1 MSHLFFLI
9 ALKSGIMLVR
19 SFSKLNQQLNL
30 KRKFLV
36 LSEPKYTHQVFKIPE
51 ANGIKLM
58 KRLKLNFSY
67 LNKHKFWHNIRATID
82 PMCSCGPEPR
92 TTLYY
97 FLRCNLCS
105 EIRIEVLNDNCTL
118 NPTLKTSSHGSC
130 PRIFKKSK
138 KVAK

>member
-1 MSHLFFLI
+1 
-9 ALKSGIMLVR
+9 MLVR

-67 LNKHKFWHNIRATID
+67 LNKHKF
-82 PMCSCGPEPR
+82 
-92 TTLYY
+92 
-97 FLRCNLCS
+97 
-105 EIRIEVLNDNCTL
+105 
-118 NPTLKTSSHGSC
+118 
-130 PRIFKKSK
+130 
-138 KVAK
+138 